1 MTRMSRLSIGWN
13 RVVVWWASW
22 AGSAR
27 VAREAGQAVREL
39 RRDLNS
45 ERGSARQTS
54 QNAEALRNEIG
65 ELRQDLLDRDIEV
78 ARLENKIDL
87 LESALEFQVHWREK
101 EVERMKAEAAIQT
114 RRRIEAVSGDNPTFL
129 QSEN

>member
-1 MTRMSRLSIGWN
+1 MNRLSMAWSE
-13 RVVVWWASW
+13 VVILVTSW
-22 AGSAR
+22 TSSAR
-27 VAREAGQAVREL
+27 IAREAAEAVREMH
-39 RRDLNS
+39 RDLKA
-45 ERGSARQTS
+45 ERGTARQTS
-54 QNAEALRNEIG
+54 QTAEALRNEIG
-65 ELRQDLLDRDIEV
+65 ELRQDLIERDVEV

-114 RRRIEAVSGDNPTFL
+114 RRRIEAVSGENPTFL